1 MINILI
7 LDDSPEKIIITKK
20 FLNEECNL
28 TEDFIDEALT
38 INDGRKKLYEK
49 RYDLLLL
56 DLVLPRDIDSDA
68 TAEESIRFL
77 EEIYYNSEINIPVH
91 IIGFSQYDDM
101 VIAHESKFEDK
112 LWHLIKFDYINSNW
126 KNLLKV
132 KISHLISTKNEFKK
146 SIEGKDE
153 FDYAIICALETPEL
167 KAVLALPCE
176 WKMFKIEDDN
186 DPMVY
191 HEGVINTLNGNAR
204 RVLACSVNKMGMQA
218 TVCVTSIIISKF
230 NVKNIFM
237 TGICAGVKDRDL
249 RFGDVIIAENT
260 TEYAAGKISE
270 NSDGIFSFE
279 PEPTQLPTNQKLLAL
294 INTFISS
301 NEKGFLNVYSEF
313 PGPKPDNIFKAK
325 IGPIASGSLVVASK
339 TMVKNIT
346 ESNRKILGIDM
357 EGHGMYLASHFL
369 ETSKS
374 LFIKSVCDFGDNEK
388 NDDYQAYASYTS
400 ARFLHSFI
408 FNMF

>member
-7 LDDSPEKIIITKK
+7 LDDSTEKINITKK
-20 FLNEECNL
+20 FLIEECNIS
-28 TEDFIDEALT
+28 EVFIDEALT

-91 IIGFSQYDDM
+91 IIGFSQYDEM
-101 VIAHESKFEDK
+101 VKEHESKFEDK
-112 LWHLIKFDYINSNW
+112 LWHLIKFDYINSDW

-132 KISHLISTKNEFKK
+132 KISHLISTKKEFKK
-146 SIEGKDE
+146 SIEGKEE
-153 FDYAIICALETPEL
+153 FDYAIICALNSPEL
-167 KAVLALPCE
+167 QAVLELPCE
-176 WKMFKIEDDN
+176 WKMFKMDEDN

-191 HEGVINTLNGNAR
+191 HEGVINTINGNSR
-204 RVLACSVNKMGMQA
+204 RILACSVNKMGMQA

-230 NVKNIFM
+230 KVTNVFM
-237 TGICAGVKDRDL
+237 TGICAGIKDRDL
-249 RFGDVIIAENT
+249 KFGDVIIAENT
-260 TEYAAGKISE
+260 TEYATGKITE
-270 NSDGIFSFE
+270 NSDGIFSFK
-279 PEPTQLPTNQKLLAL
+279 PEPVQLPTNQKLIAL
-294 INTFISS
+294 INDFISS
-301 NEKGFLNVYSEF
+301 NEKEFINIYSDF
-313 PGPKPDNIFKAK
+313 TGRKPDNIFKPK
-325 IGPIASGSLVVASK
+325 IGPIASGSLVVASR
-339 TMVKNIT
+339 TIVKSIT

-369 ETSKS
+369 ESSKS
-374 LFIKSVCDFGDNEK
+374 LFIKSVCDFGDSEK
-388 NDDYQAYASYTS
+388 SDDYQAYASYTS